1 MYNLEN
7 EDMTEI
13 GAILRPAAAS
23 TRSGQHVTDLVRAMT
38 NAMTS
43 DDVESMVK
51 LFAPDGEWLIVATG
65 ETFRGL
71 DQIRQLAT
79 RSVAGRDH
87 PAGTGIKPK
96 NVFTNAEGTKLCWE
110 YVHSGVVTDQW
121 PASKNRPAPGTKL
134 ELPIVLI
141 CDIRKDKLVKIRE
154 YFNLQT
160 VTEPGTLHKLYS

>member
-1 MYNLEN
+1 MSEG
-7 EDMTEI
+7 
-13 GAILRPAAAS
+13 GAILKPDPRS
-23 TRSGQHVTDLVRAMT
+23 TKSGQYVADLVQAMT
-38 NAMTS
+38 DAMTS

-51 LFAPDGEWLIVATG
+51 LFAPDGEWVIVATG
-65 ETFRGL
+65 ERFRGL

-87 PAGTGIKPK
+87 PAGTGIKPT

-110 YVHSGVVTDQW
+110 YVHSCVVTDQW
-121 PASKNRPAPGTKL
+121 PASKNRPAPGTKV
-134 ELPIVLI
+134 EVPIVLI
-141 CDIRKDKLVKIRE
+141 CDIRNDKLVKIRE